1 MYALVAK
8 IKDPELAYLF
18 FIQVLKFST
27 FKTFSLTDQ

>member
-18 FIQVLKFST
+18 FIQVLSFLHLK
-27 FKTFSLTDQ
+27 LLA